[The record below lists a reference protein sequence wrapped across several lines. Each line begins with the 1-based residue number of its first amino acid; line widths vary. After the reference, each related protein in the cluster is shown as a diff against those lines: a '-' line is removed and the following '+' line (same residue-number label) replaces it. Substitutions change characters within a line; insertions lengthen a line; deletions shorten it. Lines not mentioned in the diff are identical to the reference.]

1 MVDFLGAFTLFEDEH
16 PFEVMIKVLQASLT
30 FAGLTPAVHMNGTLY
45 ISGNAI
51 YENDVMTAISHCEEM
66 GFEESDIVIDTIIN
80 GPRDIAPINM

>member
-1 MVDFLGAFTLFEDEH
+1 
-16 PFEVMIKVLQASLT
+16 MIKVLQASLT
-30 FAGLTPAVHMNGTLY
+30 FAGLTPAVYMNGTLY